1 MNKQKIVNS
10 VSHKSPEP
18 HEVPDDPLACLPQTF
33 ASRGVRT
40 PFTTKTLRYA
50 RVSIG
55 KAGRK
60 MIMLPGLSGGLGTY
74 ELPLDTLREVF
85 DLSVHDRMLYDRLI
99 ELEDVRPQTVLEH
112 SRDVGSTG
120 VGGVE
125 LARTCTRRN
134 WTEKASRELGQMAVL
149 HQALRQLG
157 GDAVKDM
164 KREELMTTEGQI
176 RARRALNRFAS
187 EHKVANDTIIDSL
200 GEWSKMIAPVGLD
213 LEGCQG
219 QLRVLANGLKKFAQ
233 DIEEWSN
240 SEQSDFRFMAGRI
253 VSATRSTSNHALKRI
268 EEVDSWNSELGKVL
282 TDWETAKKAIGETIE
297 YLWWLLDGWQEL
309 IDVWDRRSLT
319 DRAKQRETVEEV
331 ASFAPVLPLSEIEQ
345 SEQQF
350 WADVR
355 VNQMLWAGE
364 LRKLGSG
371 EIDADMMDRL
381 ERFRRQSA

>member
-1 MNKQKIVNS
+1 
-10 VSHKSPEP
+10 
-18 HEVPDDPLACLPQTF
+18 
-33 ASRGVRT
+33 
-40 PFTTKTLRYA
+40 
-50 RVSIG
+50 
-55 KAGRK
+55 
-60 MIMLPGLSGGLGTY
+60 MLPGLSGGLGTY

-99 ELEDVRPQTVLEH
+99 DLEDVRPQTVLEH

-125 LARTCTRRN
+125 LARTCIRRN

-157 GDAVKDM
+157 GDVVKDM

-219 QLRVLANGLKKFAQ
+219 QLRVLANGLRKFAQ

-253 VSATRSTSNHALKRI
+253 VSAIRSTSNHALKRI
-268 EEVDSWNSELGKVL
+268 AEVDSWNSELGKVL
-282 TDWETAKKAIGETIE
+282 TDWEIAKKAIGETIE

-309 IDVWDRRSLT
+309 IDVWDKRSTT
-319 DRAKQRETVEEV
+319 DRSKQRETVEEV
-331 ASFAPVLPLSEIEQ
+331 ASFAPVLPLSEIEK

-355 VNQMLWAGE
+355 VNQLLWAGE

>member
-1 MNKQKIVNS
+1 MNKQKFVKS
-10 VSHKSPEP
+10 VSHKTPEP
-18 HEVPDDPLACLPQTF
+18 HEVSEDPLLCLPQTF
-33 ASRGVRT
+33 ESRGVRT

-55 KAGRK
+55 KGGRK

-74 ELPLDTLREVF
+74 EMPLDTLREVF
-85 DLSVHDRMLYDRLI
+85 DLSVHDRMMFDRVL

-112 SRDVGSTG
+112 SRMVGGTG

-125 LARTCTRRN
+125 LARVYIRRN
-134 WTEKASRELGQMAVL
+134 WNEKASRELGQMAVL

-157 GDAVKDM
+157 GSAVKDM

-176 RARRALNRFAS
+176 RARKALNRFAS

-219 QLRVLANGLKKFAQ
+219 QLRVLANELGKFAK
-233 DIEEWSN
+233 DIDEWAI
-240 SEQSDFRFMAGRI
+240 SEQSDFRFMAGRV
-253 VSATRSTSNHALKRI
+253 VSATRSTRDHALKRI
-268 EEVDSWNSELGKVL
+268 DEVDSWNSELGKVL
-282 TDWETAKKAIGETIE
+282 TDWDRAKQDIGKTIE

-309 IDVWDRRSLT
+309 IDVWEKRSLT
-319 DRAKQRETVEEV
+319 DRAKQRETVEEI
-331 ASFAPVLPLSEIEQ
+331 ASFAPVLPLSEISV

-350 WADVR
+350 WVDVR